1 MVGNRQLTEIN
12 MATYSWTGAAG
23 TEDFSTPN
31 NWLVTSPPPPPPP
44 VTAPGPGDDAMFD
57 TASTTIAG
65 TGTAGR
71 LIFGGSDVVRGQMTA
86 VMGIQAGADLSLHPG
101 AVLTTPFVGV
111 GVASGNVG
119 KLTIGKHSSL
129 VVNGFHLPNNY
140 AIGVANATGSTGT
153 LRVHGA
159 GATLNGGNEPISIGQ
174 NGNGVMRIED
184 GGMVSA
190 GNADPLIY
198 PWAVIIG
205 NHAGANGTVEVS
217 NGSLLAQGEII
228 VGRSTSGM
236 LKIGPSGLV
245 SAPNLAAG
253 WTSAGQGAVTV
264 HGEHARLVLVNT
276 LEVGHMGFGSLD
288 VADHGTVSAGVSISV
303 NGPMTLA
310 DGLIETT
317 SMAINA
323 NGTLVGHGTVIT
335 AAGCNNTGNISA
347 SQQLTLIGPM
357 QNNGMIKAVAGS
369 ALRFVGAISGSGT
382 ITLTAGSAASLE
394 AVESGQTIAFSGSN
408 AKLVLRSPSAFGGSI
423 SGFDGNDTIVL
434 DAAATDLSFVPGVL
448 TVFDAA
454 IPGVSVAKLTMI
466 GVYSITNFKLTP
478 GNPAVI
484 SYV

>member
-1 MVGNRQLTEIN
+1 
-12 MATYSWTGAAG
+12 
-23 TEDFSTPN
+23 
-31 NWLVTSPPPPPPP
+31 
-44 VTAPGPGDDAMFD
+44 
-57 TASTTIAG
+57 
-65 TGTAGR
+65 
-71 LIFGGSDVVRGQMTA
+71 
-86 VMGIQAGADLSLHPG
+86 
-101 AVLTTPFVGV
+101 
-111 GVASGNVG
+111 
-119 KLTIGKHSSL
+119 
-129 VVNGFHLPNNY
+129 
-140 AIGVANATGSTGT
+140 
-153 LRVHGA
+153 
-159 GATLNGGNEPISIGQ
+159 
-174 NGNGVMRIED
+174 
-184 GGMVSA
+184 
-190 GNADPLIY
+190 
-198 PWAVIIG
+198 
-205 NHAGANGTVEVS
+205 
-217 NGSLLAQGEII
+217 
-228 VGRSTSGM
+228 
-236 LKIGPSGLV
+236 
-245 SAPNLAAG
+245 
-253 WTSAGQGAVTV
+253 
-264 HGEHARLVLVNT
+264 
-276 LEVGHMGFGSLD
+276 MGFGSLD

-323 NGTLVGHGTVIT
+323 NGTLVGHGTVVT

-357 QNNGMIKAVAGS
+357 QNNGMIKAIAGS